1 MQIVQT
7 LNDFIKILYAPQY
20 ENVALADFLYI
31 KDGLTRY
38 LGQVVEISDDK
49 FDEEKNIA
57 KVKLTHSINEKGVI
71 SDFNFMLPSKHAE
84 ILFANQREIL
94 NFVNDKKQTVQF
106 GQDVKYSRPFEFN
119 TNFFNNSP
127 IVFCDKIKEYN
138 FVACE
143 LGKKLSSEK
152 KVVIFDY
159 TGSINLEGAE
169 VIKAKTDFK
178 LPLNYFTL
186 DSIWDRGID
195 GASLETQVV
204 CGDIFNEIRHYSKTV
219 KDRFIPFNQFLK
231 VVAKQYK
238 ATPIRELLVLKN
250 RLIHY
255 QQEEIFANTKAD
267 MKAIYAGFDSQV
279 TIVDFSELPTSWQ
292 SDYGEFVLHNIRN
305 NAYVFL
311 RINENNFSNKLCELL
326 HSKKRA
332 FSPIPCVSNAFTK
345 LPALS
350 EYSYNSIIMHG
361 LNIKKDFGYFAPLV
375 SSIKQNT
382 FMLLGEDT
390 KNFAFLVKNLN
401 EDAPKDVQIELEE
414 EKSNLIFDG
423 DVIKNKKVKQKI
435 EHLKDRK
442 IKEIE
447 GAVDDFLYKKPTPV
461 EIKAED
467 ASIKKTLDK
476 IDEKI
481 SINNEDEKKLAP
493 QEEPEENPELGNAEN
508 DRKFIAD
515 SYPENEYELEEVVS
529 KEEIE
534 LFNEL
539 DKNHEKATEIA
550 ELDVN
555 DDFLDAIDEAN
566 LLKNQAVASAQE
578 HKNAIEEEIANI
590 KQVSLTEHEVEQNFE
605 DVLNQEIE
613 EVIQTQ
619 ISEPAVFD
627 KDEDEFNLLGEAENF
642 ISEQEEPENAISEEV
657 STDEIIETAQ
667 DENGEFLAEE
677 EFEEELAQEE
687 LVGETT
693 EEASVQENIIIK
705 EEAPEEVL
713 QEEANVQ
720 DEENFDDIED
730 EIEPIIQEDKVASDF
745 DAILNSEE
753 NPYKAQKEEIEETEE
768 AQEEFEGAQE
778 NSTEDELSVDDLDDF
793 LLEDEPQE
801 EEFASEEI
809 ISEEQTEEEVFEEK
823 TETAAEENFENEA
836 EELEESFDSELS
848 DTQETTN
855 IETEAEN
862 QEEIEDEI
870 LSEEFDL
877 SAPLDENTQ
886 KFANDFIENIPV
898 IMPDSKDDQEVESF
912 VEGEKVLH
920 EKYGTGT
927 ILQIIEYS
935 DKTLLQIDFE
945 KVGKRLLDPKMANI
959 KKAE

>member
-49 FDEEKNIA
+49 FDENKNIA

-84 ILFANQREIL
+84 ILFANQREVL
-94 NFVNDKKQTVQF
+94 NFVNDKKQTIQF
-106 GQDVKYSRPFEFN
+106 GQDVKYSRGFEFN

-159 TGSINLEGAE
+159 TGSINLKGAE

-186 DSIWDRGID
+186 DSIWEKGIE

-219 KDRFIPFNQFLK
+219 RDRFIPFSQFLK

-238 ATPIRELLVLKN
+238 ATPIRELLVLRN

-267 MKAIYAGFDSQV
+267 MKAIYTGFDSQI
-279 TIVDFSELPTSWQ
+279 TIIDFSELPRTWQ
-292 SDYGEFVLHNIRN
+292 ADYSEFVLHNIRN

-311 RINENNFSNKLCELL
+311 RINETNFSNKLCELL
-326 HSKKRA
+326 HSKKRGFA
-332 FSPIPCVSNAFTK
+332 PIPCVSNAFVK

-350 EYSYNSIIMHG
+350 EFSYNSIITHG

-401 EDAPKDVQIELEE
+401 EDTPKDVQIEIKEE
-414 EKSNLIFDG
+414 AKISFDG
-423 DVIKNKKVKQKI
+423 DVIKNKKIKQKI

-447 GAVDDFLYKKPTPV
+447 GAVDDFLYKKPTPI

-467 ASIKKTLDK
+467 ASIQKTLDK

-481 SINNEDEKKLAP
+481 SINNEDEKKLTV
-493 QEEPEENPELGNAEN
+493 QEEPEENLELANVEN
-508 DRKFIAD
+508 DKKFIAD
-515 SYPENEYELEEVVS
+515 TYPENEYILEEVVS
-529 KEEIE
+529 KEEID

-539 DKNHEKATEIA
+539 DKNHSGKAEIV

-566 LLKNQAVASAQE
+566 MLKNQIPASKLNSE
-578 HKNAIEEEIANI
+578 KITEEEISNI
-590 KQVSLTEHEVEQNFE
+590 EQVSFDDNDIEDNFE
-605 DVLNQEIE
+605 AVLNQEIE
-613 EVIQTQ
+613 ETVQIQLA
-619 ISEPAVFD
+619 EPVVFD
-627 KDEDEFNLLGEAENF
+627 KDEDEFNLLGEVEDYTK
-642 ISEQEEPENAISEEV
+642 SQE
-657 STDEIIETAQ
+657 EIIEPAK
-667 DENGEFLAEE
+667 DEV
-677 EFEEELAQEE
+677 AQEE
-687 LVGETT
+687 ISGE
-693 EEASVQENIIIK
+693 EIEY
-705 EEAPEEVL
+705 
-713 QEEANVQ
+713 QEEIELDSEENE
-720 DEENFDDIED
+720 EENFDDIED
-730 EIEPIIQEDKVASDF
+730 EIEPIVAQDEDKISSDF
-745 DAILNSEE
+745 DAILN
-753 NPYKAQKEEIEETEE
+753 AEETS
-768 AQEEFEGAQE
+768 QEEPSETQE
-778 NSTEDELSVDDLDDF
+778 ETTEEVEEELLVDDLDEF
-793 LLEDEPQE
+793 LLDDEVIEENTETQNIEEENEINYQEQPSQIQEAKTTEVFEDELNELEEELEAPIVEQE
-801 EEFASEEI
+801 ENSNIQSSEEV
-809 ISEEQTEEEVFEEK
+809 EEEV
-823 TETAAEENFENEA
+823 
-836 EELEESFDSELS
+836 
-848 DTQETTN
+848 
-855 IETEAEN
+855 
-862 QEEIEDEI
+862 

-898 IMPDSKDDQEVESF
+898 IMPDSKEGQEIETF
-912 VEGEKVLH
+912 EEGESVTH
-920 EKYGTGT
+920 EKYGNGT
-927 ILQIIEYS
+927 VLQIIEYS

>member
-49 FDEEKNIA
+49 FDEDKNIA

-84 ILFANQREIL
+84 ILFANQREVL
-94 NFVNDKKQTVQF
+94 NFVNNKKQTIQF
-106 GQDVKYSRPFEFN
+106 GQDVKYSRAFEFN
-119 TNFFNNSP
+119 TNFFDNSP

-138 FVACE
+138 FIACE

-159 TGSINLEGAE
+159 TGSINLKGTE
-169 VIKAKTDFK
+169 VIKAKVDFK

-186 DSIWDRGID
+186 DSIWEKGID

-219 KDRFIPFNQFLK
+219 RDRFIPFNQFLK

-250 RLIHY
+250 RLKHY

-267 MKAIYAGFDSQV
+267 MKAIYAGFDSQI
-279 TIVDFSELPTSWQ
+279 TIIDFSELPRTWQ
-292 SDYGEFVLHNIRN
+292 ADYSEFVLHNIRN

-326 HSKKRA
+326 HSKKRGFA
-332 FSPIPCVSNAFTK
+332 PIPCVSNAFTK

-401 EDAPKDVQIELEE
+401 EDAPKDVQINIKEE
-414 EKSNLIFDG
+414 SNLTFDG
-423 DVIKNKKVKQKI
+423 DVIKNKKIKQKI
-435 EHLKDRK
+435 EHLKDRR

-447 GAVDDFLYKKPTPV
+447 GAVDDFLYKKPTPI

-481 SINNEDEKKLAP
+481 SINNEDEKKLTI
-493 QEEPEENPELGNAEN
+493 QEEPEENLELANAEN
-508 DRKFIAD
+508 DRKFIAGE
-515 SYPENEYELEEVVS
+515 YPENEYVLEEVVS
-529 KEEIE
+529 KEEID

-539 DKNHEKATEIA
+539 DKSHEGKAEIV

-566 LLKNQAVASAQE
+566 MLKNQIPASEFKSADV
-578 HKNAIEEEIANI
+578 IEEDISNI
-590 KQVSLTEHEVEQNFE
+590 NEVTFESENIEDNFE
-605 DVLNQEIE
+605 ALLNQEIE
-613 EVIQTQ
+613 ETPQAEMA
-619 ISEPAVFD
+619 EPIVFD
-627 KDEDEFNLLGEAENF
+627 KEEDEFNLLGEVEDYTKA
-642 ISEQEEPENAISEEV
+642 QEETTETV
-657 STDEIIETAQ
+657 DE
-667 DENGEFLAEE
+667 EFLAENTL
-677 EFEEELAQEE
+677 EEEIAY
-687 LVGETT
+687 
-693 EEASVQENIIIK
+693 
-705 EEAPEEVL
+705 
-713 QEEANVQ
+713 QEEAETNEA
-720 DEENFDDIED
+720 DTLEEIEEENFDDIED
-730 EIEPIIQEDKVASDF
+730 EIEPIISQEEDKISSDF
-745 DAILNSEE
+745 DAILNAEE
-753 NPYKAQKEEIEETEE
+753 NAIKEQEEYIEETELSNE
-768 AQEEFEGAQE
+768 NTLEE
-778 NSTEDELSVDDLDDF
+778 NVSVDDLDEF
-793 LLEDEPQE
+793 LLDDEAQEEEYIPSEEAHSETVDAEIEE
-801 EEFASEEI
+801 EEFAPNQEEATENFEDEI
-809 ISEEQTEEEVFEEK
+809 NELDEEFETQANSTEEEI
-823 TETAAEENFENEA
+823 T
-836 EELEESFDSELS
+836 SE
-848 DTQETTN
+848 
-855 IETEAEN
+855 
-862 QEEIEDEI
+862 EEIEEEV

-886 KFANDFIENIPV
+886 KYANDFIENIPV
-898 IMPDSKDDQEVESF
+898 IMPDSKDEQEIETF
-912 VEGEKVLH
+912 EEGENVVH
-920 EKYGTGT
+920 EKYGNGT

-945 KVGKRLLDPKMANI
+945 KVGKRLLDPKMANV

>member
-49 FDEEKNIA
+49 FDEDKNIA
-57 KVKLTHSINEKGVI
+57 KVKLTHSINERGVI

-84 ILFANQREIL
+84 ILFANQREVL
-94 NFVNDKKQTVQF
+94 NFVNEKKQTIQF
-106 GQDVKYSRPFEFN
+106 GQDVKYSRAFEFN
-119 TNFFNNSP
+119 TNFFSNSP

-138 FVACE
+138 FISCE
-143 LGKKLSSEK
+143 LGKKLSSDK

-159 TGSINLEGAE
+159 TGSINIKGAE
-169 VIKAKTDFK
+169 IIKAKTDFK

-186 DSIWDRGID
+186 DSIWEKGID

-204 CGDIFNEIRHYSKTV
+204 CGDIFNEIRHYSKTTR
-219 KDRFIPFNQFLK
+219 DRFIPFNQFLK
-231 VVAKQYK
+231 VIAKQYK

-267 MKAIYAGFDSQV
+267 MKAVYAGFDSQI
-279 TIVDFSELPTSWQ
+279 TIVDFSELPSSWH
-292 SDYGEFVLHNIRN
+292 SEYSEFVLHNIRN

-311 RINENNFSNKLCELL
+311 RINENNFSNKLSEML
-326 HSKKRA
+326 HSKQRG
-332 FSPIPCVSNAFTK
+332 FLPIPCVSNAFTK

-350 EYSYNSIIMHG
+350 EYSYNSIITHG

-401 EDAPKDVQIELEE
+401 EDAPKDVQIEISEE
-414 EKSNLIFDG
+414 SSLTFDG
-423 DVIKNKKVKQKI
+423 DVIKNKKIKQKI

-447 GAVDDFLYKKPTPV
+447 DAVDDFLYKKPTPV

-481 SINNEDEKKLAP
+481 SINNEDEKKLKV
-493 QEEPEENPELGNAEN
+493 QEEPEENPELANVEN
-508 DRKFIAD
+508 DRKFIAEA
-515 SYPENEYELEEVVS
+515 SPQNEYVLEEVVS

-539 DKNHEKATEIA
+539 DKNHEGTTEIV

-566 LLKNQAVASAQE
+566 MLKNKIPSSEFAGE
-578 HKNAIEEEIANI
+578 NLIDKEITNI
-590 KQVSLTEHEVEQNFE
+590 KEVTLSNEEVNLNFE
-605 DVLNQEIE
+605 EVLNQEIE
-613 EVIQTQ
+613 EVAPVQT
-619 ISEPAVFD
+619 SEPIIFD
-627 KDEDEFNLLGEAENF
+627 KDEDEFNLLGEVEDYTKN
-642 ISEQEEPENAISEEV
+642 QEEVLVQSVEEV
-657 STDEIIETAQ
+657 TVEEIFEEEIIEENIDEEETAQ
-667 DENGEFLAEE
+667 EALEETLEE
-677 EFEEELAQEE
+677 EI
-687 LVGETT
+687 T
-693 EEASVQENIIIK
+693 EET
-705 EEAPEEVL
+705 
-713 QEEANVQ
+713 
-720 DEENFDDIED
+720 DENFDDIED
-730 EIEPIIQEDKVASDF
+730 EIEPIIPQEEDTVAADF
-745 DAILNSEE
+745 DAILNAEE
-753 NPYKAQKEEIEETEE
+753 N
-768 AQEEFEGAQE
+768 AQEEIIEQE
-778 NSTEDELSVDDLDDF
+778 LQEEEIVSDEDLAINNLDDF
-793 LLEDEPQE
+793 LLDEETTE
-801 EEFASEEI
+801 ET
-809 ISEEQTEEEVFEEK
+809 TEEETVEDSVFEDELTEAVQEESFEEELNKNTEEELEELEEELEVTQENTADEILETVYEEK
-823 TETAAEENFENEA
+823 TE
-836 EELEESFDSELS
+836 SSE
-848 DTQETTN
+848 DIQ
-855 IETEAEN
+855 
-862 QEEIEDEI
+862 DEV

-886 KFANDFIENIPV
+886 KFANDFIENIPI
-898 IMPDSKDDQEVESF
+898 IMPDSKENEEIESF
-912 VEGEKVLH
+912 EEGDNVVH
-920 EKYGTGT
+920 EKYGNGT

-945 KVGKRLLDPKMANI
+945 KVGKRLLDPKMANV
-959 KKAE
+959 KKAQ

>member
-119 TNFFNNSP
+119 TDFFNNSP

-143 LGKKLSSEK
+143 LGKKLSSGK

-159 TGSINLEGAE
+159 TGSISLEGAE

-238 ATPIRELLVLKN
+238 ATPIRELLVLRN
-250 RLIHY
+250 RLVHY

-267 MKAIYAGFDSQV
+267 MKAIYTGFDSQI
-279 TIVDFSELPTSWQ
+279 TIVDFSELPVSWQ
-292 SDYGEFVLHNIRN
+292 GDYSEFVLHNIRN

-326 HSKKRA
+326 HNKKRGFA
-332 FSPIPCVSNAFTK
+332 PIPCVSNAFTK

-401 EDAPKDVQIELEE
+401 EDAPKDVQIEVEE

-435 EHLKDRK
+435 EHLKERR

-461 EIKAED
+461 VVKAED

-481 SINNEDEKKLAP
+481 SINNEDEKKLTV
-493 QEEPEENPELGNAEN
+493 QEEPEENPELANVEN

-515 SYPENEYELEEVVS
+515 TYPENEYELEEVVS

-539 DKNHEKATEIA
+539 DKNHDEPTEIA

-566 LLKNQAVASAQE
+566 LLKHQIPNSEFQSENVA
-578 HKNAIEEEIANI
+578 EEEISEVD
-590 KQVSLTEHEVEQNFE
+590 QVVEQISYEPKEVEDNFE
-605 DVLNQEIE
+605 QVLNQEIADT
-613 EVIQTQ
+613 VSAQ
-619 ISEPAVFD
+619 ITEPVVFD
-627 KDEDEFNLLGEAENF
+627 KDEDEFNLLGEVEDYTNAQESAPASDVDNF
-642 ISEQEEPENAISEEV
+642 L
-657 STDEIIETAQ
+657 TDEIIETVE
-667 DENGEFLAEE
+667 DENGEFLAEDGEAIAQETAQEAAQAETVE
-677 EFEEELAQEE
+677 EPDTLEAAQEE
-687 LVGETT
+687 LEAETAD
-693 EEASVQENIIIK
+693 ED
-705 EEAPEEVL
+705 VL
-713 QEEANVQ
+713 
-720 DEENFDDIED
+720 EENFDDIED
-730 EIEPIIQEDKVASDF
+730 EIEPIIQEDKVASNF

-753 NPYKAQKEEIEETEE
+753 NPYKAQNT
-768 AQEEFEGAQE
+768 QEEEPEDQVE
-778 NSTEDELSVDDLDDF
+778 NTGDEENLADDELDIDDLDEF
-793 LLEDEPQE
+793 LLDDDSS
-801 EEFASEEI
+801 SEEVAEETQTEQ
-809 ISEEQTEEEVFEEK
+809 SEPEAETLDEQTETAEDFED
-823 TETAAEENFENEA
+823 EA
-836 EELEESFDSELS
+836 EELEESFDDALEGES
-848 DTQETTN
+848 TQISIGVNDETQ
-855 IETEAEN
+855 AES
-862 QEEIEDEI
+862 EDEI
-870 LSEEFDL
+870 FSEEFDL

-898 IMPDSKDDQEVESF
+898 IMPDSKEGQETETF
-912 VEGEKVLH
+912 EEGEKVLH